1 MTTQAPRFDSV
12 QWRSDGLSRTP
23 QGYLRI
29 DGYATVFDKV
39 LHYSD
44 TGGEYRPPEEVTRED
59 SLETLKNIPITWG
72 HPTVKGKRVH
82 LTPKNTS
89 QFIKGYTTDS
99 VAIEDDLIRVGMVI
113 TDEKLIDS
121 IEKGYVKE
129 LSPGYD
135 RNLDRT
141 KGAANGQ
148 VFDGIQRDIVY
159 NHLAVVQKGR
169 SGSKVSLITD
179 EVDFMIRVDEKEY
192 EGAEAAQ
199 IAVDAAISAARL
211 RADQAEADLKTA
223 QADLSAEKARA
234 DKAEADLQ
242 AAQARLD
249 EQELSALKD
258 SVKTVLKD
266 VRLDGLTA
274 REIKEKYVQAID
286 PEVRFDG
293 QDDQYVSTY
302 FTITQKQAAKHRVDP
317 VIKAYDS
324 TGTRSDSQD
333 QDVDPI
339 AAAYQK
345 QLNKMMG
352 VS

>member
-23 QGYLRI
+23 QGFLRI
-29 DGYATVFDKV
+29 DGYATIFGTV

-44 TGGEYRPPEEVTRED
+44 TGGEYRAPEEVTRRD

-82 LTPKNTS
+82 LTPKNTA

-99 VAIEDDLIRVGMVI
+99 VTVEDNLIRVGMVI

-121 IEKGYVKE
+121 IEKGYIQE

-135 RNLDRT
+135 RNLDKTR
-141 KGAANGQ
+141 GDAGGQ

-169 SGSKVSLITD
+169 SGSKVKLITD

-199 IAVDAAISAARL
+199 MAVDAAIAAART
-211 RADQAEADLKTA
+211 RADQAEADLNTA
-223 QADLSAEKARA
+223 KADLSAEKARA
-234 DKAEADLQ
+234 DKAESDLK
-242 AAQARLD
+242 AAQARID
-249 EQELSALKD
+249 EQELKALKE
-258 SVKTVLKD
+258 SVQPALKD

-274 REIKEKYVQAID
+274 REIKEKFVQSID

-293 QDDQYVSTY
+293 QDDRYVDTY
-302 FTITQKQAAKHRVDP
+302 FQITQKQASKHRVDP
-317 VIKAYDS
+317 VLKAYNGSGSRTDS
-324 TGTRSDSQD
+324 KD
-333 QDVDPI
+333 QGVDPI
-339 AAAYQK
+339 DAAYANQLK
-345 QLNKMMG
+345 QMG
-352 VS
+352 VV

>member
-1 MTTQAPRFDSV
+1 MKKAPRFDSV

-29 DGYATVFDKV
+29 DGYATIFGQV

-44 TGGEYRPPEEVTRED
+44 TGGEYRAPEEVTRQD

-82 LTPKNTS
+82 LNPQNTG
-89 QFIKGYTTDS
+89 QFIKGFTTDS
-99 VAIEDDLIRVGMVI
+99 VTIEDNLIRVGMVI
-113 TDEKLIDS
+113 TDEKLIGS
-121 IEKGYVKE
+121 IEKGYIQE

-135 RNLDRT
+135 RNLDKTR
-141 KGAANGQ
+141 GDADGQ
-148 VFDGIQRDIVY
+148 PFDGIQRDIVY

-169 SGSKVSLITD
+169 SGSKVKLITD

-199 IAVDAAISAARL
+199 MAVDAAISTARS

-234 DKAEADLQ
+234 DKAESDLST
-242 AAQARLD
+242 ATARLD
-249 EQELSALKD
+249 AQELESLKD

-274 REIKEKYVQAID
+274 REIKEKFVQAID

-302 FTITQKQAAKHRVDP
+302 FQITQKQASKHRVDP
-317 VIKAYDS
+317 VIQAYNGSGSRTDS
-324 TGTRSDSQD
+324 KEQSI
-333 QDVDPI
+333 DPI
-339 AAAYQK
+339 DAAYQK
-345 QLNKMMG
+345 QLDKMMG
-352 VS
+352 VTE